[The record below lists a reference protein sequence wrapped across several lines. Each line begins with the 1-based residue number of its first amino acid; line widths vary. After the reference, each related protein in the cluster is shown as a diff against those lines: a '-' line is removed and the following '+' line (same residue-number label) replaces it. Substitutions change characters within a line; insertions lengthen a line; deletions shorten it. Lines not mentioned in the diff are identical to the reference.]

1 MLENI
6 LVKYFD
12 LKEDWNDNYEKEQG
26 NWYKSYDKLVQLVYD
41 LDELGVLNGK
51 SNEII
56 DELDSICNKED

>member
-12 LKEDWNDNYEKEQG
+12 LKEDWNDNYEKEQE